1 MYSVS
6 RFDNHTRI
14 SSVILSYY
22 LSNIYVLSVIINNTC

>member
-6 RFDNHTRI
+6 HFDNHTRF

-22 LSNIYVLSVIINNTC
+22 LTNTFVLSVIINSIC